1 MNDAFG
7 KKLQQKLHLVYLT
20 LIKMGVSKE
29 DAEDITQETA
39 IRFLQYIDG
48 IEVQFAQAWLF
59 RVAINIYYDSLRR
72 EKTRK
77 KYILSFDTSELF
89 EFDTPEQ
96 LLLQKEFLNNIQS
109 VLSKMK
115 PKEAELLLLKYSAD
129 FSLKEIAS
137 VFQTSDKTIKT
148 QMARAKQKML
158 KLIKEDYKN
167 GR

>member
-7 KKLQQKLHLVYLT
+7 NKLQQKLHLVYLT

-39 IRFLQYIDG
+39 IQFLQYIDG

-59 RVAINIYYDSLRR
+59 RVAINKYYDSLRR
-72 EKTRK
+72 EKTRE

-96 LLLQKEFLNNIQS
+96 LFLQKESLNNIQS

-129 FSLKEIAS
+129 FSLKEMAS

-148 QMARAKQKML
+148 QLARAKQKML
-158 KLIKEDYKN
+158 KLIKEDNKN